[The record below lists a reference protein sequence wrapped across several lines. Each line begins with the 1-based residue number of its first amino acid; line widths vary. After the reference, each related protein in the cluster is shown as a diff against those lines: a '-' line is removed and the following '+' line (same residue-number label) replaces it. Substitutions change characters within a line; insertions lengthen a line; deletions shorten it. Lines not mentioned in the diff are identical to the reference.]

1 MVDKK
6 RITRRSALGL
16 IAVGGF
22 GLGAETFGFSEVTGT
37 RGANV
42 NTANDPQA
50 LLGIVGLLNGGAVDG
65 DDVEIIE
72 LVNQADEQLDLDV
85 DQSVGTGLSAADPFE
100 DGPLAP
106 GESTT
111 LSVSCEGGAGSGFT
125 TVGITVNSAVGERI
139 RIEQL
144 SRTFSIERDCPGG
157 GDGSFF
163 EVQSPE
169 TNSPIEEDEALDVE
183 ADIVNTGFDP
193 DTQDIELD
201 IDGTVVD
208 TEADLSLDGGELD
221 TVTLTWPEEDTAEG
235 VYEVTV
241 SSDDD
246 SATEVVEV
254 GVDDGFAYEIHS
266 ISAADGTGGGNTIE
280 ITVELTTDDP
290 DAVLE
295 IRTLRDDEERD
306 SVEIENPG
314 DTETRELDGRRQANE
329 IEASLYDGDGN
340 RRDTESIPW

>member
-1 MVDKK
+1 MVNKK

-16 IAVGGF
+16 LAVGGF

-42 NTANDPQA
+42 STTSDPGA
-50 LLGIVGLLNGGAVDG
+50 LLGIVGLLNGDAVDG
-65 DDVEIIE
+65 DNVEIIE
-72 LVNQADEQLDLDV
+72 LINQTDEQLDLDV
-85 DQSVGTGLSAADPFE
+85 DQSVGSGLSVADPFE

-111 LSVSCEGGAGSGFT
+111 LSVSCDGGAGSGFT
-125 TVGITVNSAVGERI
+125 TVGLNVNSAVGESI

-157 GDGSFF
+157 GAGPFF
-163 EVQSPE
+163 EIQSME
-169 TNSPIEEDEALDVE
+169 TNAPIDEDEALDVE
-183 ADIVNTGFDP
+183 ADIVNTGLDP

-208 TEADLSLDGGELD
+208 TEPDLTLDGGQSE
-221 TVTLTWPEEDTAEG
+221 TVNLSWPEEDTAEG
-235 VYEVTV
+235 IYEATL

-246 SATEVVEV
+246 SASEVVEV
-254 GVDDGFAYEIHS
+254 GVDDGFTYEIHN
-266 ISAADGTGGGNTIE
+266 ISATDGGGNTIE

-295 IRTLRDDEERD
+295 IRTLRGEEERG

-314 DTETRELDGRRQANE
+314 DTETRELDGRRQADE
-329 IEASLYDGDGN
+329 IEANLYDGDGN

>member
-6 RITRRSALGL
+6 RTTRRAALGL
-16 IAVGGF
+16 IAAGGF

-42 NTANDPQA
+42 NTANDPDA
-50 LLGIVGLLNGGAVDG
+50 LLGVVDLLDGAAVDG

-72 LVNQADEQLDLDV
+72 LVNQADEPLDLDV
-85 DQSVGTGLSAADPFE
+85 DQSVGSGLTPADPFE
-100 DGPLAP
+100 DGLLDP

-111 LSVSCEGGAGSGFT
+111 LSVSCDGGSGSGFT
-125 TVGITVNSAVGERI
+125 TVGIDVNSAVGETI
-139 RIEQL
+139 LIEQL
-144 SRTFSIERDCPGG
+144 SRTFSVERDCPGG
-157 GDGSFF
+157 GDGPFF
-163 EVQSPE
+163 EIQGLE
-169 TNSPIEEDEALDVE
+169 TNSPIEEDEALDVQ
-183 ADIVNTGFDP
+183 ADIVNTGLDP

-208 TEADLSLDGGELD
+208 TELDLTLDGGQSE
-221 TVTLTWPEEDTAEG
+221 TVNLTWPEEDTAEG
-235 VYEVTV
+235 VYDATV

-254 GVDDGFAYEIHS
+254 GVDDGFTYEIHS
-266 ISAADGTGGGNTIE
+266 VSGEAAGGNRIDV
-280 ITVELTTDDP
+280 TVELTTDDP

-295 IRTLRDDEERD
+295 IRTLRDSGERD

-314 DTETRELDGRRQANE
+314 SVETRELRGGNQTTELEAN
-329 IEASLYDGDGN
+329 LYDGDGN
-340 RRDTESIPW
+340 RRDTKSEPW